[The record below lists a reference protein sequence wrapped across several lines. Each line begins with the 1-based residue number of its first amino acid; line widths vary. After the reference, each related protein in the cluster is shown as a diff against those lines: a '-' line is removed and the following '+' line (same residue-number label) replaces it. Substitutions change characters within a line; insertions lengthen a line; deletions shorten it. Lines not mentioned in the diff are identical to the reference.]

1 MAAQIRIAFPDADA
15 HLAALIT
22 GERLDRL
29 KALGTV
35 EIREGRPRDAV
46 ELLDRI
52 RGAAG
57 VILGWDLAP
66 DVMREAAGLKVV
78 SYLGTGVA
86 KFVDLGLAREL
97 GITVCNVPGY
107 GDNAVAE
114 HTLALLLA
122 VVRKVALL
130 DRQMHDGHW
139 KEPLPAIELRGRT
152 IGIIG
157 LGGIGARM
165 AVIANGLGMRVLSW
179 TRKPSPAREAAHGVR
194 FVELDALL
202 RESEIV
208 SLHLAL
214 TPETRQLLDARRLDL
229 LKPGAVIVNTARAE
243 LVDEAALIER
253 LNSGRIAGAGIDV
266 FTAEPLPKEH
276 LYAGIETVVL
286 TPHVAYNTTDAAH
299 ALLDIAI
306 KNLTDYFAGK
316 PSNAVT
322 GTK

>member
-1 MAAQIRIAFPDADA
+1 MAAQNRIVYPDADA

-22 GERLDRL
+22 GERLERL
-29 KALGTV
+29 KALGSF
-35 EIREGRPRDAV
+35 EIRKGRPRDAA
-46 ELLDRI
+46 ELLERI

-57 VILGWDLAP
+57 ILLGWDIAP
-66 DVMREAAGLKVV
+66 EVMRKATGLKVI

-130 DRQMHDGHW
+130 DRQMHTGLW
-139 KEPLPAIELRGRT
+139 KEPSPAMELRGKT
-152 IGIIG
+152 IGLIG
-157 LGGIGARM
+157 LGGISARM
-165 AVIANGLGMRVLSW
+165 AAIARGVGMKVLVW
-179 TRKPSPAREAAHGVR
+179 TRKPSPERAAAHGVR

-202 RESEIV
+202 RESDVV

-214 TPETRQLLDARRLDL
+214 TPETRQLLGTRQLDQM
-229 LKPGAVIVNTARAE
+229 KPGAVIVNTARAE

-253 LNSGRIAGAGIDV
+253 LGSGRIAGAGIDV
-266 FTAEPLPKEH
+266 FTAEPLPKNH

-306 KNLTDYFAGK
+306 TNLTDFFTGK
-316 PSNAVT
+316 LSNAVT
-322 GTK
+322 AGG